1 MTKKTF
7 SWTRILW
14 TFSGIVLLFSA
25 LHVVNV
31 PDDKLLTVAPH
42 LGMAMCF
49 TGAVNL
55 VVYCFKHKKIH
66 GCHWL
71 LADGL
76 SVMCLSFF
84 PMFNTVIPPNVIPF
98 FFGIWELASGVL
110 KFTESTELYEENI
123 KGWQWFAAVGLIEL
137 ISGVASMVKPID
149 EFVGMN
155 HVIAIIFLVQS
166 IGYIFKIIMY
176 PHLAASVPLFM
187 HMEDNK
193 ENEKADG
200 GKQ

>member
-1 MTKKTF
+1 MTRKNH

-14 TFSGIVLLFSA
+14 AFAGIVLLFA
-25 LHVVNV
+25 AIHVINV
-31 PDDKLLTVAPH
+31 PDDRLMSVAPH
-42 LGMAMCF
+42 LGLAMLFVGC
-49 TGAVNL
+49 VNL
-55 VVYCFKHKKIH
+55 TIYCFKHKKIH

-76 SVMCLSFF
+76 SAVCLSFF
-84 PMFNTVIPPNVIPF
+84 PLFNQMIPVNVVPF

-123 KGWQWFAAVGLIEL
+123 KGWQWFLAVGLVEL
-137 ISGVASMVKPID
+137 ISGVASMAKPVD

-166 IGYIFKIIMY
+166 IGYIFKILMY
-176 PHLAASVPLFM
+176 PHLASSTPLFM
-187 HMEDNK
+187 HMYDSDK
-193 ENEKADG
+193 PDKV
-200 GKQ
+200 